1 MIRWGAEKQK
11 KHIISFRSIVSIGK
25 KNGFKI
31 GGSFYRVSAYNDF
44 LIIVMWWPEIIK
56 YCDIKNLTLEDGIA
70 SNISMLVH
78 GVTIKIYGNIDTLQK
93 LQLIIKSKIR

>member
-1 MIRWGAEKQK
+1 MA
-11 KHIISFRSIVSIGK
+11 K